1 MRRHVV
7 AGLMAA
13 VMVCGVGIAL
23 DAQQQKQRASPHE
36 TAAATVH
43 GAKISVTYGR
53 PYVKGRTIFG
63 DLVPYGKIWRTGADE
78 ATILETDT
86 TLAFGSVT
94 VAPGKY
100 SLYTIP
106 GEKEWTLVINKQVGQ
121 WGTRY
126 DEAQDLGRVPMT
138 VGPEDFKEQFEID
151 IEEEDGNRG
160 ALEFQWDKTEARA
173 VFTVKK

>member
-1 MRRHVV
+1 MRVHIVKGLVV
-7 AGLMAA
+7 GLM
-13 VMVCGVGIAL
+13 VVGVGVAL
-23 DAQQQKQRASPHE
+23 DAQRQRASPHE

-53 PYVKGRTIFG
+53 PFVKGRAVFG
-63 DLVPYGKIWRTGADE
+63 GLVPYGKVWRTGADE

-86 TLAFGSVT
+86 TLVFGDVT

-106 GEKEWTLVINKQVGQ
+106 GEKAWTLVINKQVGQ
-121 WGTRY
+121 WGTQH

-151 IEEEDGNRG
+151 LEEEDGMTG

-173 VFTVKK
+173 VFTVKKG